1 MSDAPKMGFLAA
13 LQKGKQVNEQEAKAP
28 ETKPNPVSESRPNPL
43 LSALGKAPQKTE
55 SPLVVGNRPKEE
67 TSAQKD
73 ASGPTDSTLVQGGG
87 NTAQTDK
94 VGTSV
99 SSDSGVSQ
107 GDGKTVSS
115 GGIFAKPSA
124 GAVQGG
130 NGGDGTGTGN
140 GLVTSPTNRI
150 LAAAAAAKKAEPQ
163 ANYDHLFDQIPE
175 KFEDVLKKFDEL
187 MIRDQGVNDLNVG
200 HLRDYVKRIFVELKE
215 NPEYDGLIIDRDV
228 HNVIKFMRAV
238 KGQAQELA
246 IDKKA
251 KAAKKEANSAKKNR
265 FAAIAGNLDIG
276 GQMPKTIQDMS
287 QLDDLTLEL
296 GDLE

>member
-13 LQKGKQVNEQEAKAP
+13 LQKGKQVNEQEAKAQ
-28 ETKPNPVSESRPNPL
+28 EAKPNPVSESRPNPL
-43 LSALGKAPQKTE
+43 LSALGKATQKVDSQVVSPSILGKAAASPQK
-55 SPLVVGNRPKEE
+55 
-67 TSAQKD
+67 A
-73 ASGPTDSTLVQGGG
+73 
-87 NTAQTDK
+87 
-94 VGTSV
+94 
-99 SSDSGVSQ
+99 SDSGTAEAVVN
-107 GDGKTVSS
+107 DGKSPAVETNEKPAAVVASGKGSESVAQS
-115 GGIFAKPSA
+115 GGIFAKPST
-124 GAVQGG
+124 GG
-130 NGGDGTGTGN
+130 TSGDGSGNATGTGN

-200 HLRDYVKRIFVELKE
+200 HLRDYVKRIFVDLKE
-215 NPEYDGLIIDRDV
+215 NPEYDGLIVDRDV

-246 IDKKA
+246 VDKKA
-251 KAAKKEANSAKKNR
+251 KAAKKEASSAKKNR

>member
-28 ETKPNPVSESRPNPL
+28 EAKPNPVSESRPNPL
-43 LSALGKAPQKTE
+43 LSALGKAPQKAIPQSGNDPSKDNSQSASSSNPVLANTDNRSDVAKDEKDSSE
-55 SPLVVGNRPKEE
+55 SGSG
-67 TSAQKD
+67 T
-73 ASGPTDSTLVQGGG
+73 ASE
-87 NTAQTDK
+87 
-94 VGTSV
+94 GT
-99 SSDSGVSQ
+99 
-107 GDGKTVSS
+107 KA

-124 GAVQGG
+124 GAVSGEG
-130 NGGDGTGTGN
+130 SGAATGTGN
-140 GLVTSPTNRI
+140 GLVTSPANRI

-215 NPEYDGLIIDRDV
+215 NPEYDGLIVDRDV

-246 IDKKA
+246 VDKKA
-251 KAAKKEANSAKKNR
+251 KAAKKEASSAKKNR

>member
-28 ETKPNPVSESRPNPL
+28 EAKPNPVSESRPNPL
-43 LSALGKAPQKTE
+43 LSALGKAPQKVDSQVVAPSVLGKAAV
-55 SPLVVGNRPKEE
+55 SP
-67 TSAQKD
+67 QKV
-73 ASGPTDSTLVQGGG
+73 TDSG
-87 NTAQTDK
+87 TAGPLDNDGT
-94 VGTSV
+94 VTSV
-99 SSDSGVSQ
+99 EVNKEPATASV
-107 GDGKTVSS
+107 
-115 GGIFAKPSA
+115 SA
-124 GAVQGG
+124 G
-130 NGGDGTGTGN
+130 T

-228 HNVIKFMRAV
+228 HNIIKFMRAV

-246 IDKKA
+246 VDKKA
-251 KAAKKEANSAKKNR
+251 KAAKKEASSAKKNR